1 MDIIITIVCSVFASS
16 GFWAYLMSRQNKD
29 SAERRMILGI
39 GYRSICELCSMYI
52 KRGYITRE
60 EYSDLK
66 KYLFEPY
73 RDMGGDGTCERL
85 MQEVDRLPIK
95 ED

>member
-1 MDIIITIVCSVFASS
+1 MEIVITIICSVFASS

-39 GYRSICELCSMYI
+39 GYRSICELCTFYI
-52 KRGYITRE
+52 KRGHISRE
-60 EYSDLK
+60 EYADLK

-73 RDMGGDGTCERL
+73 RDMGGNGTCERL

-95 ED
+95 EE

>member
-1 MDIIITIVCSVFASS
+1 MEIVITIICSVFASS

-52 KRGYITRE
+52 KQGHISRE
-60 EYSDLK
+60 EYADLK

-73 RDMGGDGTCERL
+73 RDMGGNGTCERL